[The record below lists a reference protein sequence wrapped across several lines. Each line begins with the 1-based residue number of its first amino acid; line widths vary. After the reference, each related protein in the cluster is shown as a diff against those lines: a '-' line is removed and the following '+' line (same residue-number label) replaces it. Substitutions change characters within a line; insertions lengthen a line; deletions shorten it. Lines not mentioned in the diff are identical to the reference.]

1 MVIRW
6 SRVERAGTDDDDPE
20 IGAALNLISLLCS
33 LLLFHMHRYA
43 TPNSDAAVM
52 ASVPYH
58 SFGPS
63 DLFLVSDQSKQIHSF
78 REQGDPTKGWML
90 TL

>member
-52 ASVPYH
+52 ASIPDH
-58 SFGPS
+58 SFCPS
-63 DLFLVSDQSKQIHSF
+63 DLFLVSVQSN
-78 REQGDPTKGWML
+78 
-90 TL
+90 